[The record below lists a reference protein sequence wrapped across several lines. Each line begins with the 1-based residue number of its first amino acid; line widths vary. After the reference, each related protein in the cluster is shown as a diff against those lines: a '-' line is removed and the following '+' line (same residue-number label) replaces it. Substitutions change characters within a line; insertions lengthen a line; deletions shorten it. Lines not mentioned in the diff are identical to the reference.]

1 MSPLAS
7 CIIIKSSKME
17 KRTNLVYYKKHKRS
31 RNTSVNRY
39 QNEQRY
45 NLNNNKNNLDLNGG
59 NAPFGSAKNTGTCT

>member
-1 MSPLAS
+1 
-7 CIIIKSSKME
+7 ME

-59 NAPFGSAKNTGTCT
+59 NAPFGSLPGT